1 MDIYK
6 ITNLITGKCYVG
18 FSKDAARRFK
28 RHISLATQGVNRRL
42 YDSMRKHG
50 FENFELLILDTCETK
65 EEAQLLEKEWIKE
78 LNSLMP
84 NGYNMTRGGDGGY
97 TLGAWTDE
105 ERVALYRQQAE
116 SRIGTVVS
124 DETRR
129 KISEAHLGKTMPIEM
144 RHHLSKIMKQ
154 IGHRPSSPQKGR
166 PSNMKGKTHTDD
178 ARRKISEA
186 RMGKTWEDLWDDDY
200 ILERKR
206 KLTMSFTAENNP
218 RYVNFHALDK
228 VNVLK
233 FISENKEKRLSDIPD
248 HVGYSEFKIRELLRD
263 VGVENYQVAKK
274 DHKDN
279 WADYINSLIPFVF
292 KEGDDVTE
300 ILNVRKWEPPAEFRA
315 ANAKGSFPHFIPKT
329 DCERVQNLSHQV
341 QQWVEDE
348 VVFQKSEKL
357 DGSSMTVFYKDGE
370 VGCCSRN
377 LELKDDGTSTFWET
391 AKNEQLVEKLIS
403 LGKNIALQGELLGG
417 QIQGN
422 SYKITG
428 FKFFLYDIYDI
439 DKQEYLRPEVVEQ
452 FAAAHGISHVPI
464 IGYVTLPKEDTI
476 QALLSDADGKSAVG
490 CNPKREGFVY
500 KSTKDTDISVKC
512 ISNSWLLSNDG

>member
-1 MDIYK
+1 MSERKMATVRRIAEVKLIEGADKICVYRVDGWWVVDAIDKYK
-6 ITNLITGKCYVG
+6 LDDLVVY
-18 FSKDAARRFK
+18 AEP
-28 RHISLATQGVNRRL
+28 
-42 YDSMRKHG
+42 DSWVPHTIAP
-50 FENFELLILDTCETK
+50 FLTK
-65 EEAQLLEKEWIKE
+65 EGQFPKVYNNVEGQRLRTVKLRGQISQGLLLPLEVAMEKFV
-78 LNSLMP
+78 N
-84 NGYNMTRGGDGGY
+84 
-97 TLGAWTDE
+97 
-105 ERVALYRQQAE
+105 
-116 SRIGTVVS
+116 S
-124 DETRR
+124 DE
-129 KISEAHLGKTMPIEM
+129 
-144 RHHLSKIMKQ
+144 
-154 IGHRPSSPQKGR
+154 
-166 PSNMKGKTHTDD
+166 DD
-178 ARRKISEA
+178 GE
-186 RMGKTWEDLWDDDY
+186 ELC
-200 ILERKR
+200 ER
-206 KLTMSFTAENNP
+206 F
-218 RYVNFHALDK
+218 Y
-228 VNVLK
+228 
-233 FISENKEKRLSDIPD
+233 
-248 HVGYSEFKIRELLRD
+248 
-263 VGVENYQVAKK
+263 
-274 DHKDN
+274 
-279 WADYINSLIPFVF
+279 
-292 KEGDDVTE
+292 EGADVTE
-300 ILNVRKWEPPAEFRA
+300 LLGIQKWEPPAEFRA

-391 AKNEQLVEKLIS
+391 AKSEKLVEKLIS

-452 FAAAHGISHVPI
+452 FAAMHGISHVPI

-476 QALLSDADGKSAVG
+476 QALLLDADGKSAVG

-500 KSTKDTDISVKC
+500 KSTKDTSISVKC

>member
-1 MDIYK
+1 MSERKMATVRRIAEVKLIEGADKICVYRVDGWWVVDAIDKYK
-6 ITNLITGKCYVG
+6 LDDLVVYAEPDSWVPHTIAPFLTKLGQSPKVYNEVEGQRLRTIKLRGQ
-18 FSKDAARRFK
+18 
-28 RHISLATQGVNRRL
+28 ISQGLLLPLEVAMEKFVN
-42 YDSMRKHG
+42 
-50 FENFELLILDTCETK
+50 
-65 EEAQLLEKEWIKE
+65 
-78 LNSLMP
+78 
-84 NGYNMTRGGDGGY
+84 
-97 TLGAWTDE
+97 
-105 ERVALYRQQAE
+105 
-116 SRIGTVVS
+116 S
-124 DETRR
+124 DE
-129 KISEAHLGKTMPIEM
+129 
-144 RHHLSKIMKQ
+144 
-154 IGHRPSSPQKGR
+154 
-166 PSNMKGKTHTDD
+166 DD
-178 ARRKISEA
+178 GE
-186 RMGKTWEDLWDDDY
+186 ELC
-200 ILERKR
+200 ER
-206 KLTMSFTAENNP
+206 F
-218 RYVNFHALDK
+218 Y
-228 VNVLK
+228 
-233 FISENKEKRLSDIPD
+233 
-248 HVGYSEFKIRELLRD
+248 
-263 VGVENYQVAKK
+263 
-274 DHKDN
+274 
-279 WADYINSLIPFVF
+279 
-292 KEGDDVTE
+292 EGADVTE
-300 ILNVRKWEPPAEFRA
+300 LLGIQKWEPPAEFRA

-391 AKNEQLVEKLIS
+391 AKSEKLVEKLIS

-452 FAAAHGISHVPI
+452 FAAMHGISHVPI

-476 QALLSDADGKSAVG
+476 QALLLDADGKSAVG

-500 KSTKDTDISVKC
+500 KSTKDTSISVKC

>member
-1 MDIYK
+1 MSERKMATVRRIAEVKLIEGADKICVYRVDGWWVVDAIDKYK
-6 ITNLITGKCYVG
+6 LDDLVVYAEPDSWVPHTIAPFLTKPGQSPKVYNEVEGQRLRTIKLRGQ
-18 FSKDAARRFK
+18 
-28 RHISLATQGVNRRL
+28 ISQGLLLPLEVAMEKFVN
-42 YDSMRKHG
+42 
-50 FENFELLILDTCETK
+50 
-65 EEAQLLEKEWIKE
+65 
-78 LNSLMP
+78 
-84 NGYNMTRGGDGGY
+84 
-97 TLGAWTDE
+97 
-105 ERVALYRQQAE
+105 
-116 SRIGTVVS
+116 S
-124 DETRR
+124 DE
-129 KISEAHLGKTMPIEM
+129 
-144 RHHLSKIMKQ
+144 
-154 IGHRPSSPQKGR
+154 
-166 PSNMKGKTHTDD
+166 DD
-178 ARRKISEA
+178 GE
-186 RMGKTWEDLWDDDY
+186 ELC
-200 ILERKR
+200 ER
-206 KLTMSFTAENNP
+206 F
-218 RYVNFHALDK
+218 Y
-228 VNVLK
+228 
-233 FISENKEKRLSDIPD
+233 
-248 HVGYSEFKIRELLRD
+248 
-263 VGVENYQVAKK
+263 
-274 DHKDN
+274 
-279 WADYINSLIPFVF
+279 
-292 KEGDDVTE
+292 EGADVTE
-300 ILNVRKWEPPAEFRA
+300 LLGIQKWEPPAEFRA

-391 AKNEQLVEKLIS
+391 AKSEKLVEKLIS

-452 FAAAHGISHVPI
+452 FAAMHGISHVPI

-476 QALLSDADGKSAVG
+476 QALLLDADGKSAVG

-500 KSTKDTDISVKC
+500 KSTKDTSISVKC